1 MNTPEPTDFSADEQ
15 KILALIVGEIIPAS
29 EKFGQPGADDPDIL
43 NDIVTSGGHLRNR
56 LAAALATLPVGKAL
70 DATQVAAF
78 RQSFPVEA
86 ELIQTL
92 TIQCY
97 YRDARVMRALKIDV
111 RPPFPG
117 GYVQEPNDLS
127 LLDPVRQ
134 RGEIYRKLP

>member
-1 MNTPEPTDFSADEQ
+1 V
-15 KILALIVGEIIPAS
+15 IVGLIIPAS
-29 EKFGQPGADDPDIL
+29 ETFGQPGADDPDIL
-43 NDIVTSGGHLRNR
+43 HDIMTSGGHLRNR
-56 LAAALATLPVGKAL
+56 LADAMATLPVGKTLA
-70 DATQVAAF
+70 ATQVAAF

-86 ELIQTL
+86 GLIQTL